1 MPCIVR
7 SRARGTR
14 DALRA
19 VPTLSAG
26 QRRAD
31 HDLGEKCGLGF
42 GERENEEAD
51 RICRFVD
58 AVDDRERG
66 IAGCDC
72 GFSIFAGW
80 AMAPA
85 DAAWKKME
93 MLTEGACRA
102 SDRLW

>member
-1 MPCIVR
+1 MPHI
-7 SRARGTR
+7 
-14 DALRA
+14 ALRA

-42 GERENEEAD
+42 GERENEVAD

-58 AVDDRERG
+58 AVGDRERV

-72 GFSIFAGW
+72 GFSTFAGW
-80 AMAPA
+80 AMVQAEV
-85 DAAWKKME
+85 AWKKME
-93 MLTEGACRA
+93 MLAEGARRA
-102 SDRLW
+102 SVRLQ

>member
-1 MPCIVR
+1 MPHI
-7 SRARGTR
+7 
-14 DALRA
+14 ALRP

-31 HDLGEKCGLGF
+31 HDLGEKCGLRF
-42 GERENEEAD
+42 GERENEVAD

-58 AVDDRERG
+58 AVGDRERV

-72 GFSIFAGW
+72 GFSTFAGW
-80 AMAPA
+80 AMVQAEV
-85 DAAWKKME
+85 AWKKME
-93 MLTEGACRA
+93 MLAEGARRA